1 MRVEHHNHLRDPV
14 SAEATRVLVFDD
26 FDNPICLVVS
36 LQPGHCQVY
45 RADDDDFAE
54 GCMQHGIYHTAI
66 VKKLKPR

>member
-26 FDNPICLVVS
+26 F
-36 LQPGHCQVY
+36 
-45 RADDDDFAE
+45 AE